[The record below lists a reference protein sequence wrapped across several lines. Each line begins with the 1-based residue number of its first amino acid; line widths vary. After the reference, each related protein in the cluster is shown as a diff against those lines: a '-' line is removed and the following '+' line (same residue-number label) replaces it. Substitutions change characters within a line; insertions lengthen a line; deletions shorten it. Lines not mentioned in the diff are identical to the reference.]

1 MNDSFLK
8 YLGSLTCYKWS
19 SISIDSIIIVIKYLT
34 NPKFKEL
41 LITNK
46 HNYDHDVEKVM
57 GRSLVWTESSAKD
70 SAFID
75 FKIIMCLLVLL
86 ASVKYKDN
94 QEEHKC

>member
-46 HNYDHDVEKVM
+46 HNYDHDVEK
-57 GRSLVWTESSAKD
+57 
-70 SAFID
+70 
-75 FKIIMCLLVLL
+75 
-86 ASVKYKDN
+86 
-94 QEEHKC
+94 

>member
-1 MNDSFLK
+1 
-8 YLGSLTCYKWS
+8 
-19 SISIDSIIIVIKYLT
+19 
-34 NPKFKEL
+34 
-41 LITNK
+41 
-46 HNYDHDVEKVM
+46 M

-70 SAFID
+70 SAFTD